1 MFMRDSTT
9 RFVFALSGGF
19 CMGILFSRQPPRA
32 ASAPIAVL
40 EHHCTVERPSVF
52 QACTLRNSIGAGV
65 SCSSVYSSH
74 GFSWAPPLPT
84 FRQKGDLPRILQ
96 AEGHRVGVEVGVLD
110 GRFAEWML
118 KTWRSCESYS
128 LVDPWVAHDDTYRDA
143 SAQRTQDAAA
153 FMAAATD
160 RMKPFGAR
168 ARILRNTSVAAAAT
182 FADASVDFVFIDA
195 RHTYDAVSE
204 DLRAW
209 WPKIRPGGI
218 LAGHDY
224 GALHVSAQSP
234 ACILRF
240 TPLACRVDSRSGQ
253 RRAVEILDV
262 PMGLAMEGMRRVQVC
277 AVGQSV
283 RHAARDEA
291 TG

>member
-84 FRQKGDLPRILQ
+84 FRQRGTCHEFFR

-128 LVDPWVAHDDTYRDA
+128 LIPGL
-143 SAQRTQDAAA
+143 RTTIHI
-153 FMAAATD
+153 ATQALSV
-160 RMKPFGAR
+160 RKTLPRSWRRRQTGMKPFGAR